1 MKLRKILVM
10 ILMITIIIILTS
22 GFVHAKSA
30 TVLADTLRLRKEPSQ
45 DATTIELLEGGTALE
60 LIEEEGDWYK
70 VKYKEAEGYVSKD
83 YIRVLQDE
91 EQQETTTPE
100 ATPTETPKEEQNTT
114 PEPVAA
120 PAEMKVSVDS
130 KLYILPLINA
140 NIIEEVK
147 ANTNVKVLSK
157 TNGWYFVETE
167 KTRGWIRHTSLVD
180 STVVLED
187 IEVTPT
193 PEAEPTPTPTPEA
206 KTATSDNKTMYANAS
221 SVFVRKG
228 PGTEYEDIDGLVL
241 NQAVNVVGEEGDW
254 YKIDMSGTIGYVA
267 KRLLSDSQTTTNR
280 SETDRNAE
288 ENAISNVS
296 SSTIGGQIA
305 DFAMQYLNC
314 PYVYGASGPNSF
326 DCSGFTMFVYKN
338 FGVSLSHSA
347 TAQSYVGLEIEK
359 SDLEPGDLVFFT
371 DYETGYGIGHC
382 GIYIG
387 DGNFI
392 HASSGSGYCVK
403 ISTLLSGSY
412 YNRYET
418 ARRIL

>member
-1 MKLRKILVM
+1 MKLRKILVI
-10 ILMITIIIILTS
+10 ILMITTIIILTS
-22 GFVHAKSA
+22 GFVHAKTA

-45 DATTIELLEGGTALE
+45 DAETLELLEGGTTLE
-60 LIEEEGDWYK
+60 FIEVDGDWYK
-70 VKYKEAEGYVSKD
+70 VKYKDAEGYVSKD
-83 YIRVLQDE
+83 YVRVSQDE
-91 EQQETTTPE
+91 GQQEVATPE
-100 ATPTETPKEEQNTT
+100 ATPTETPKEEPTKT
-114 PEPVAA
+114 PEPA
-120 PAEMKVSVDS
+120 PTPTEMKVSADS

-147 ANTNVKVLSK
+147 ANTNVKILSK

-167 KTRGWIRHTSLVD
+167 KSRGWIRHTSLVD

-193 PEAEPTPTPTPEA
+193 PDAEPTPTPET
-206 KTATSDNKTMYANAS
+206 KTTTSDNKTMYANVS
-221 SVFVRKG
+221 SVYVRKG
-228 PGTEYEDIDGLVL
+228 PGTEYEDIEGLVL
-241 NQAVNVVGEEGDW
+241 NQAVNVIGEEGDW

-288 ENAISNVS
+288 ENVVSNVS

-305 DFAMQYLNC
+305 DFAMEYLNC
-314 PYVYGASGPNSF
+314 PYVYGASGPSSF
-326 DCSGFTMFVYKN
+326 DCSGFTMFVYDN
-338 FGVSLSHSA
+338 FGVDLSHSA
-347 TAQSYVGLEIEK
+347 TAQSRVGTPIEK

-387 DGNFI
+387 NGNFI
-392 HASSGSGYCVK
+392 HASSGTGYCVK
-403 ISTLLSGSY
+403 ITTLLSGSY

-418 ARRIL
+418 ERRIL

>member
-1 MKLRKILVM
+1 MKLRKILVI
-10 ILMITIIIILTS
+10 ILMITTIIILTS
-22 GFVHAKSA
+22 GFVHAKTA

-45 DATTIELLEGGTALE
+45 DAETLELLEGGTTLE
-60 LIEEEGDWYK
+60 FIEVDGDWYK
-70 VKYKEAEGYVSKD
+70 VKYKDAEGYVSKD
-83 YIRVLQDE
+83 YVRVSQDE
-91 EQQETTTPE
+91 GQQEVATPE
-100 ATPTETPKEEQNTT
+100 ATPTETPKEEPTKT
-114 PEPVAA
+114 PEPA
-120 PAEMKVSVDS
+120 PTPTEMKVSADS

-147 ANTNVKVLSK
+147 ANTNVKILSK

-167 KTRGWIRHTSLVD
+167 KSRGWIRHTSLVD

-193 PEAEPTPTPTPEA
+193 PDAEPTPTPET
-206 KTATSDNKTMYANAS
+206 KTTTSDNKTMYANVS
-221 SVFVRKG
+221 SVYVRKG
-228 PGTEYEDIDGLVL
+228 PGTEYEDIEGLVL
-241 NQAVNVVGEEGDW
+241 NQAVNVIGEEGDW

-288 ENAISNVS
+288 ENAVSNVS

-305 DFAMQYLNC
+305 DFAMEYLNC
-314 PYVYGASGPNSF
+314 PYVYGASGPSSF
-326 DCSGFTMFVYKN
+326 DCSGFTMFVYDN
-338 FGVSLSHSA
+338 FGVDLSHSA
-347 TAQSYVGLEIEK
+347 TAQSRVGTPIEK

-387 DGNFI
+387 NGNFI